1 MKQITI
7 KWGMISGL
15 IMVGI
20 PMITYLLIG
29 GGPETYRVGELIGY
43 ATIVLSLLLIFIAIN
58 EVRKLQPEQRI
69 GFGKGLAIGL
79 LVSAMAGSLF
89 GIYNWIYISFLEP
102 EFLDQYY
109 NYYIDQLRE
118 SKQAEAEIE
127 QQILGFE
134 QQRAMFSNPLFQF
147 VVMFFTV
154 FAIGV
159 IVSIFCAGVQSK
171 IKST

>member
-89 GIYNWIYISFLEP
+89 GIYNWIYMSFLEP